1 MDVVSQ
7 DYYAILGVAPLAA
20 FDELRSAYRTQARL
34 LHPDV
39 SEMVGTV
46 ADMARLNEAW
56 RVLSNPELR
65 ERYDATRSVPMAA
78 PQPPP
83 AAPTSRRQAWVAG
96 VQSQM
101 YRLGHQAGKS
111 ATQTLLLRHPLG
123 QRSDYE
129 VVVDS
134 IVDGLLVDTEARV
147 RAARAAGAAPLDLGV
162 AATLVGIRSLAD
174 RLRRH
179 SSLGITNEMLMAAH
193 LLDRMWDVMAYEL
206 PTTLANRLG
215 GNPNVSHA
223 LHV

>member
-1 MDVVSQ
+1 MAVVAL

-20 FDELRSAYRTQARL
+20 FDELRAAYRSQARI

-39 SEMVGTV
+39 AESVGTV
-46 ADMARLNEAW
+46 DAMARLNEAW
-56 RVLSNPELR
+56 RVLSNPDLR

-83 AAPTSRRQAWVAG
+83 AAPRSRRQAWVAG
-96 VQSQM
+96 VQAQM

-123 QRSDYE
+123 PRSDYE
-129 VVVDS
+129 AVVDS

-162 AATLVGIRSLAD
+162 AATLIGIRSLAD
-174 RLRRH
+174 KLRRQ
-179 SSLGITNEMLMAAH
+179 STLGITNEMLMAAH

-206 PTTLANRLG
+206 PSTLANRLG
-215 GNPNVSHA
+215 GNPSVAHA
-223 LHV
+223 LHI